1 MKGLVR
7 LEFAC
12 LRRPSHAL
20 YYVRLVR
27 LFGAAPGWLT
37 KARKGVCLDSKSPLA
52 SGSASIVCLRAQAA
66 AAAGNEHSA
75 SVFCQAGNVRKFAY
89 QRLISR

>member
-1 MKGLVR
+1 VR

-37 KARKGVCLDSKSPLA
+37 KARKGVCLDSNITPRIRVGQHRVLA
-52 SGSASIVCLRAQAA
+52 RSGRR
-66 AAAGNEHSA
+66 G
-75 SVFCQAGNVRKFAY
+75 GW
-89 QRLISR
+89 